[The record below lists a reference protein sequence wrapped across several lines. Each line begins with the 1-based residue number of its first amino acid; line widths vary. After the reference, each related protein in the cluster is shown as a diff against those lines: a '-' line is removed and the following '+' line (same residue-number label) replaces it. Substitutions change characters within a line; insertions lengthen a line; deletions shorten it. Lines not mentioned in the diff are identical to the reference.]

1 MAGPNLP
8 SIAELGQMEF
18 MSPMAYQQAQGQIG
32 LANQF
37 ANQNLAMGG
46 QDLQAKQL
54 ANLFQQQADPMRLQQ
69 MQLAN
74 EGTGNANVISG
85 VNSRIASATEEEAKA
100 AKRAELLAKASD
112 DELKALRTQAEKEY
126 ESEDPAVRA
135 RGEKKLMASVAEFNR
150 RNKQK
155 DNLEIAN
162 VKGEDRLSME
172 MLRQNAM
179 TGRNNDTIAARLQ
192 AQAAKDRAAAQK
204 AQGSSPNAEKAA
216 VRAQMLAD
224 ETDDPAQREY
234 YLNQAKA
241 FTAYSMALKNAG
253 AGTKP
258 DMAQFGIQTNEV
270 NTGMG
275 GVNPR
280 PPGIAPA
287 GPNLGPT
294 NNGRGDPPARSGL
307 VSPEDE
313 AHRRSVMGLSALEA
327 QYVEEKDPA
336 RRQQLAQAIDATRS
350 ALGQNKQASG
360 QPAQPQAPAAPAN
373 IPQGAVQMLRSNPQ
387 LAAAFDQKYG
397 AGAAARTL
405 GK

>member
-85 VNSRIASATEEEAKA
+85 VNSRIASSTEEEAKA
-100 AKRAELLAKASD
+100 ARRAELLAKASD

-126 ESEDPAVRA
+126 ESDDPAVRS

-162 VKGEDRLSME
+162 VKGEERVALE

-179 TGRNNDTIAARLQ
+179 TGRNDATIAARLE
-192 AQAAKDRAAAQK
+192 AAAKKSTGQAGNILGAVQAGK
-204 AQGSSPNAEKAA
+204 MNFEKAA
-216 VRAQMLAD
+216 TAFEVMASMEQDEQRAQQYAD
-224 ETDDPAQREY
+224 M
-234 YLNQAKA
+234 AKRFA
-241 FTAYSMALKNAG
+241 TANMTQKSAA

-258 DMAQFGIQTNEV
+258 DLEAMGIKTNQFELGV
-270 NTGMG
+270 GGAPVRMG
-275 GVNPR
+275 
-280 PPGIAPA
+280 PGAVAPA
-287 GPNLGPT
+287 GPNLNPT
-294 NNGRGDPPARSGL
+294 NNGRGDPPKMSGM
-307 VSPEDE
+307 PTAEDRE
-313 AHRRSVMGLSALEA
+313 KLEA
-327 QYVEEKDPA
+327 FKEMKEIEIEYAMQKDPEA
-336 RRQQLAQAIDATRS
+336 KKVLLENYRQRQALVGNS
-350 ALGQNKQASG
+350 QAPG
-360 QPAQPQAPAAPAN
+360 QPAQAQAPAAPAK
-373 IPQGAVQMLRSNPQ
+373 PQAPSAGTIYKGYRFKGGNP
-387 LAAAFDQKYG
+387 ADKANWEKV
-397 AGAAARTL
+397 
-405 GK
+405 